1 MNRVDVLNQ
10 AEQLINGPRAQDY
23 GDARE
28 NFGRVAQVW
37 SALLDQDIK
46 PEQVAL
52 CMTALKMCRLAK
64 TLDHGDSWL
73 DAAGYIALG
82 GEIATENKIK

>member
-1 MNRVDVLNQ
+1 MNRVKVLNQ
-10 AEQLINGPRAQDY
+10 AEELINGQRAQDY
-23 GDARE
+23 GDAKE
-28 NFGRVAQVW
+28 NFSRVAAMW
-37 SALLDQDIK
+37 GAILDQDIK

-52 CMTALKMCRLAK
+52 CMTALKMCRLAR